1 LIYHIIFFVLIQK
14 HQMFSLLYGFWSC
27 MMAKTEYYV
36 LILGL
41 DHAGKTT
48 LLEQIKST
56 FKGIEPLPP
65 DQIMPTVGLN
75 IGRVDA
81 GNVKL
86 IFWDLGGQSEL
97 RTIWDKY
104 FRETHGLVFVLDS
117 ANSSRFNEAKNE
129 IDILIRAAELHGV
142 PFLFFVNKQ
151 DIDTALTPKQLEEI
165 FNTKQIRATRP
176 FHMQSLTAITGN
188 GIREGIMWLVDTL
201 KDHARKTQ
209 AE

>member
-1 LIYHIIFFVLIQK
+1 
-14 HQMFSLLYGFWSC
+14 

-41 DHAGKTT
+41 DRAGKTT
-48 LLEQIKST
+48 LLEQMKAV
-56 FKGIEPLPP
+56 FKGIEPLPA

-75 IGRVDA
+75 IGRMEV

-97 RTIWDKY
+97 RSIWDKY

-117 ANSSRFNEAKNE
+117 ADPARFNEAKNE
-129 IDILIRAAELHGV
+129 LDLLVRTPELQGV

-151 DIDTALTPKQLEEI
+151 DIDNALSPTHLEEA
-165 FNTKQIRATRP
+165 FNTKQLQSSRP
-176 FHMQSLTAITGN
+176 FRMQSLTAITGD
-188 GIREGIMWLVDTL
+188 GVREGIMWLVDTL
-201 KDHARKTQ
+201 KKYARKTE